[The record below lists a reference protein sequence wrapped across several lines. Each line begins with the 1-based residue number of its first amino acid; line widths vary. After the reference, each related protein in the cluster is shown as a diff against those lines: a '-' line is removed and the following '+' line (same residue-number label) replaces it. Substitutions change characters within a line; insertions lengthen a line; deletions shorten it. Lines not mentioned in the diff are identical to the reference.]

1 MARAQKAPRTD
12 LQASTLDRLIAEMEA
27 GAAPWLKPW
36 NNASGPSPI
45 MAGLPRNGSSG
56 RRYSGI
62 NVLTLMLAAEAAGYT
77 EDRWY
82 TFKQLSAI
90 GGNVK
95 GQKGTA
101 VIWWKPTEFKR
112 RNAEGEVE
120 LHKTVIMKTFSV
132 FNHDQITWQDG
143 EEPRRTRTVIKTAP
157 WETCEA
163 LQQQVKRLQGEA
175 GLSLSYGGNVAA
187 YMPTIDQ
194 VVMPQV
200 AQFKSA
206 SHHDATLA
214 HELVHWTGH
223 TSRLDRNLRNTF
235 GSGDYAFEEL
245 VAELGAAFIAAE
257 LGFANSE
264 LRHAGYLQS
273 WARKLRE
280 QPKALSKAAA
290 LASKAVDMLVPQE

>member
-1 MARAQKAPRTD
+1 MAHANKAPRTD
-12 LQASTLDRLIAEMEA
+12 LQSATLERLITEMEK

-45 MAGLPRNGSSG
+45 LAGLPRNGSSG

-77 EDRWY
+77 DDRWY
-82 TFKQLSAI
+82 TFKQLAAI

-95 GQKGTA
+95 GQKGTPI
-101 VIWWKPTEFKR
+101 IWWKATEYKR
-112 RNAEGEVE
+112 RNDEGEME
-120 LHKTVIMKTFSV
+120 LHKGMVMKTFTV
-132 FNHDQITWQDG
+132 FNHDQVTWSDDEG
-143 EEPRRTRTVIKTAP
+143 PRRVRTVIKTVP
-157 WETCEA
+157 WQTCEA
-163 LQQQVKRLQGEA
+163 LQQQVKRLEAEA
-175 GLSLSYGGNVAA
+175 GLGLSYGGNVAA
-187 YMPTIDQ
+187 YMPAIDR

-200 AQFKSA
+200 AQFKTA

-223 TSRLDRNLRNTF
+223 TSRLNRNLRNAF
-235 GSGDYAFEEL
+235 GSADYAFEEL

-257 LGFANSE
+257 LGFACPE

-273 WARKLRE
+273 WARKLRD

-290 LASKAVDMLVPQE
+290 LASKAVDLIAPQ